1 MRGSLRHR
9 LHAAWV
15 MTPSR
20 PPDTP
25 PMRTYVVRKGD
36 SLSAIAE
43 SELGAQDRWRELF
56 EANRDVLDDPDALH
70 AGQVLQLPIA

>member
-1 MRGSLRHR
+1 
-9 LHAAWV
+9 

-20 PPDTP
+20 FSDAD

-36 SLSAIAE
+36 TLSGIAA
-43 SELGAQDRWRELF
+43 SEMGAQDRWRELF

-70 AGQVLQLPIA
+70 AGQVLQLPAA